1 MAPADAGHRPGGR
14 RAVAVLVLVAA
25 VLMAGTVWMG
35 VLLVGQT
42 RTLDRSVA
50 ATNRLLEANIRTLG
64 QVQRELLR
72 LVVALERP
80 TVPPE
85 RLELQ
90 RSFVAQRMREATNS
104 YQLDTLGSA
113 ELRDQALALA
123 DRWRSEVEP
132 LVNGVVADP
141 TGSTDAR
148 AEAVDRIEALD
159 RDFLQLTTR
168 SEAERKAQ
176 AGVANAAAT
185 DLLDRTRWLFAALVL
200 TLSGFAIAAGL
211 AWWSLVL
218 SNRRRAATA
227 RELVEVNEALR
238 EVSEVATRNAQA
250 KADFLASMSHEIRTP
265 LNAVIGL
272 NELVLRTDLTDQQ
285 REWLTTAQNSGTLL
299 LGLINDILTFSALDA
314 GEVRLAEDPV
324 DLDELLADTRAMFE
338 GQAASKGVE
347 LRFHR
352 DPDLDPRR
360 LADEVRL
367 RQVLVNLVGNAV
379 KFTDEGSV
387 DVVLEPGPA
396 ADAEPPAD
404 GRAAGEVVRLRVD
417 DTGIGVSD
425 EVAAAVFDP
434 FSQGDAS
441 PARRHGGTGLGLAI
455 CHRIVGLMGGTI
467 ALHGRT
473 GGGTSVEVVVVLAP
487 AGTEVP
493 APAAGDVA
501 DSGEEPWRALSV
513 LVAEDDPVNQL
524 VTRHL
529 LETLGITA
537 DVVDDGMAA
546 CAAVRERRY
555 DVVLMDI
562 HMPDLDGVE
571 ASRLIREEA
580 RGGERPRIVAMTAR
594 ALDGDRE
601 RFLASGLDDYV
612 SKPVRREDLAAAL
625 ERAASAGGVPSVG

>member
-35 VLLVGQT
+35 VLVVGQT

-159 RDFLQLTTR
+159 REFLQLTTR

-176 AGVANAAAT
+176 AGVANTAAT

-200 TLSGFAIAAGL
+200 TLSGFAIAAAL

-218 SNRRRAATA
+218 ANRRRAATA

-285 REWLTTAQNSGTLL
+285 REWLTTAQNSGALL

-314 GEVRLAEDPV
+314 GEVHLAEDPV

-387 DVVLEPGPA
+387 EVVLEPGPA

>member
-218 SNRRRAATA
+218 ANRRRAATA

-367 RQVLVNLVGNAV
+367 RQMLVNLVGNAV

>member
-148 AEAVDRIEALD
+148 AEAVDGIEALD

-218 SNRRRAATA
+218 ANRRRAATA

-314 GEVRLAEDPV
+314 GEVHLAEDPV

>member
-218 SNRRRAATA
+218 ANRRRAATA

>member
-148 AEAVDRIEALD
+148 AEAVGRIEALD

-218 SNRRRAATA
+218 ANRRRAATA

-367 RQVLVNLVGNAV
+367 RQMLVNLVGNAV

>member
-218 SNRRRAATA
+218 ANRRRAATA

-314 GEVRLAEDPV
+314 GEVHLAEDPV